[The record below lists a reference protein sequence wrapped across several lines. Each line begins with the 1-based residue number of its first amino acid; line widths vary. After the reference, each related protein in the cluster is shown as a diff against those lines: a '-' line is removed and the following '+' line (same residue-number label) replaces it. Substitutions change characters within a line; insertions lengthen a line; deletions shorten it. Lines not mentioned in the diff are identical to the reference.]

1 MPGERH
7 RDAGPDSVL
16 GPPASLVVKRF
27 IGRERLDDVIL
38 YSERMRHRDPS
49 AIAVDLFCWKRA
61 AGIRVC
67 WKKPSDIHIA
77 LGDLKLMDRE
87 HNRPVDPKLVL
98 LDPVSKSSRNIREF
112 IQAACRDRV
121 IQIAGSDR
129 KKFCHPDGA
138 VNLGGR
144 RLQFADVKPIEF
156 KIDPLLY
163 RSNQLYPARGRSY
176 RATSTSIRYVYFLGS
191 TRQTQREDTS
201 NQNTWRQVSR
211 KPGELSH

>member
-27 IGRERLDDVIL
+27 VGRERLDDVAL
-38 YSERMRHRDPS
+38 YSERMCHSDPS

-98 LDPVSKSSRNIREF
+98 LDPVSKSSRKIRES
-112 IQAACRDRV
+112 IQAAWRDRV
-121 IQIAGSDR
+121 IEIAGRDR
-129 KKFCHPDGA
+129 KEFCRPKGG
-138 VNLGGR
+138 VKLCGR
-144 RLQFADVKPIEF
+144 RLHFADVKPIEF

-163 RSNQLYPARGRSY
+163 RSNQLSPARGCGY
-176 RATSTSIRYVYFLGS
+176 RATSTPVVRDVDF
-191 TRQTQREDTS
+191 
-201 NQNTWRQVSR
+201 
-211 KPGELSH
+211 